1 MSYHQASNQSKH
13 SLPKA
18 LLSKHSSN
26 QSTMSSSNNVVVNVA
41 EWDTSAI
48 KYMAPK
54 INDKGG
60 KSISLISK
68 QTNRMLHITTPLMM
82 TWGISDFID
91 DAGNSD
97 GKYSISLNFPNDEY
111 RTPATDEFLVK
122 LKAFE
127 QQILQDAVVNS
138 DTWWG
143 ESMSLELCKHTFFP
157 FLKYSKNKD
166 TKKLDL
172 TKPPSIRAK
181 VPCYNGKW
189 GVEIYDTSS
198 RLIFPSENEHVTPM
212 DFVPKLSRVACGL
225 QCTGIWIGGKGW
237 GLTWK
242 MFQCIVKPREVVT
255 VYGKC
260 HINLSTEDKE
270 VLDKQVVPD
279 EGATEE
285 EVLATA
291 TATVPVKKVVPPV
304 KVPVVQSVQVEDSD
318 DDDEGP
324 APAPQ
329 SSVPEEE
336 VAVAAVAAAA
346 AAAAAAVEEEVAA
359 VAVVVAVEEEVSPPV
374 QVPAKVIKK
383 IIKKKV

>member
-1 MSYHQASNQSKH
+1 MTGYNVIPPTSNQSKH
-13 SLPKA
+13 SFQ
-18 LLSKHSSN
+18 KHSF
-26 QSTMSSSNNVVVNVA
+26 QSTHPIKIMSSNSKNVVVNVA

-54 INDKGG
+54 VNDKGG

-127 QQILQDAVVNS
+127 QQILQDAVANS
-138 DTWWG
+138 ETWWG

-166 TKKLDL
+166 TKKIDL
-172 TKPPSIRAK
+172 SKPPSLRAK
-181 VPCYNGKW
+181 VPFYNGKW
-189 GVEIYDTSS
+189 GVEIYDTNS
-198 RLIFPSENEHVTPM
+198 RQIFPSENEHVTPM

-270 VLDKQVVPD
+270 VLDKQVIPD
-279 EGATEE
+279 EGVAEE
-285 EVLATA
+285 EVVAAAT
-291 TATVPVKKVVPPV
+291 PVQVQVQAQAKV
-304 KVPVVQSVQVEDSD
+304 KVEAKAPVPMTQVDDSD
-318 DDDEGP
+318 DDEP
-324 APAPQ
+324 A
-329 SSVPEEE
+329 
-336 VAVAAVAAAA
+336 AAVAQEDTLPPPPAT
-346 AAAAAAVEEEVAA
+346 VEPVSEEV
-359 VAVVVAVEEEVSPPV
+359 VAEAPSVPVKVV
-374 QVPAKVIKK
+374 KK

>member
-1 MSYHQASNQSKH
+1 
-13 SLPKA
+13 
-18 LLSKHSSN
+18 
-26 QSTMSSSNNVVVNVA
+26 MSSSKNVVVNVA

-111 RTPATDEFLVK
+111 HTPATDEFLAK

-127 QQILQDAVVNS
+127 HQILQDAVANS
-138 DTWWG
+138 ETWWG
-143 ESMSLELCKHTFFP
+143 ESMSYELCKHTFFP

-166 TKKLDL
+166 TKKIDL

-285 EVLATA
+285 ELALPPPVA
-291 TATVPVKKVVPPV
+291 AKKAAAPSVPVPASAPTPATQVDDSDDEADVAVTPV
-304 KVPVVQSVQVEDSD
+304 EAPVEAPAPVVQAPVE
-318 DDDEGP
+318 
-324 APAPQ
+324 APVEAQEEAAPQ
-329 SSVPEEE
+329 
-336 VAVAAVAAAA
+336 
-346 AAAAAAVEEEVAA
+346 EEVAA
-359 VAVVVAVEEEVSPPV
+359 AVPTKIV
-374 QVPAKVIKK
+374 KK

>member
-1 MSYHQASNQSKH
+1 
-13 SLPKA
+13 
-18 LLSKHSSN
+18 
-26 QSTMSSSNNVVVNVA
+26 MSSSSKNVVVNVA

-122 LKAFE
+122 LKSFE
-127 QQILQDAVVNS
+127 QQILQDAVANS
-138 DTWWG
+138 ETWWG

-166 TKKLDL
+166 TKKIDL

-189 GVEIYDTSS
+189 GVEIYDTNS

-285 EVLATA
+285 EVLAVAAAPQQKA
-291 TATVPVKKVVPPV
+291 TPTIPTLAP
-304 KVPVVQSVQVEDSD
+304 VQVQAPITQVDDSD
-318 DDDEGP
+318 DDEP
-324 APAPQ
+324 
-329 SSVPEEE
+329 
-336 VAVAAVAAAA
+336 AAAA
-346 AAAAAAVEEEVAA
+346 AAPPTAPPAPVEDSPPPA
-359 VAVVVAVEEEVSPPV
+359 AVVVATITQDPVVVPPPAV
-374 QVPAKVIKK
+374 AQEAEAVPSDVPSVPTKVIKK